1 MSRLFAHFD
10 LDAFFVS
17 VECINNPSLKG
28 LPLIVGGS
36 KDRGVVAACSYE
48 ARKFGVH
55 SAMPMKK
62 AMQCCPDAIVLGG
75 SRSDYSRYSKWVTDI
90 IAAKAPMFE
99 KASIDEFYLD
109 ISGMEKYGNP
119 YDFTIA
125 LREEIIQT
133 TGLNISF
140 GLASNKMIAKIA
152 TDEAKPNGFLIVL
165 PGNEKEFLAPLKVNK
180 IPGVGDH
187 TYILL
192 KSIGIEYIRDI
203 LMVSPTLIESHL
215 GKFGTELIRKANG
228 LNDSIIVPYHEAKS
242 VSTEHTFNENT
253 EDFEFLLKELVR
265 MTEKVAYELR
275 EDNKTAG
282 VIAVKIRYPNFETTS
297 RQTTIPYSFYD
308 DELIPVAKDLF
319 LKLYRKG
326 EKVRLLGVKLTDLT
340 NDAIQTNLFSDKEK
354 KADLYKAI
362 DDVKHRFGKKS
373 IGKGRTK

>member
-1 MSRLFAHFD
+1 
-10 LDAFFVS
+10 
-17 VECINNPSLKG
+17 
-28 LPLIVGGS
+28 
-36 KDRGVVAACSYE
+36 
-48 ARKFGVH
+48 
-55 SAMPMKK
+55 
-62 AMQCCPDAIVLGG
+62 
-75 SRSDYSRYSKWVTDI
+75 
-90 IAAKAPMFE
+90 
-99 KASIDEFYLD
+99 
-109 ISGMEKYGNP
+109 MEKYGNP

-125 LREEIIQT
+125 LREEIIKT

-152 TDEAKPNGFLIVL
+152 TDEAKPNGFLIVT
-165 PGNEKEFLAPLKVNK
+165 PGNEKEFLAPLRVNK

-187 TYILL
+187 TFILL
-192 KSIGIEYIRDI
+192 KSIGVEYIRDV
-203 LMVSPTLIESHL
+203 LDVPPSLLESHL
-215 GKFGTELIRKANG
+215 GKYGIELIKKANG
-228 LNDSIIVPYHEAKS
+228 LHDGIIVHYHEAKS

-253 EDFEFLLKELVR
+253 NDLEFLMKELVR
-265 MTEKVAYELR
+265 MTEKIAFELR

-282 VIAVKIRYPNFETTS
+282 VIAVKIRYPNFETVS

-326 EKVRLLGVKLTDLT
+326 EKVRLLGVKLNDLT